1 MILQNELKAQ
11 GIAVNSYIDILFWIR
26 QKKWLLIALAYGFTM
41 HNLVVPPADL
51 NAAAYDALI
60 IISMALILIVT
71 EPLPL
76 PAIAMFMIFM
86 QVVLGIDTANN
97 VASSFMNDAVFF
109 IMGSLMLAV
118 AIVNQGLDKRL
129 ALGIIYLTGHKTWRI
144 VAGFTAISAILA
156 SFIGEHTVAAM
167 MMPVGLTLVRYAHK
181 DPRKVAGLTAALLF
195 SIAYGATIGSIGT
208 PSGGAR
214 NVIMMNYWAEFGAG
228 TVTYMEWIKYVYPMV
243 LVQIPVTV
251 LILLITFK
259 PEHSNLDSAVRKLV
273 IDVAH
278 AGRIKGKEWLAI
290 ILFILVFLGWVFLS
304 EEFGLGIIALV
315 GVFMYLAFGLVE
327 WRELNRRT
335 NWGVILLFG
344 SAISIGIQMNDTGAA
359 KWLAQVIITNL
370 SKVIE
375 SPEVLQG
382 SVAVLLTGVMSN
394 VLSSSATVAV
404 VGPIVLDL
412 GGNQILIGFATA
424 IASAFGYFT
433 AVAAPACTI
442 IYSSGLVQSKDFLR
456 AGWKMGVLSL
466 VSLLGLSLIWWPL
479 L

>member
-1 MILQNELKAQ
+1 MTI
-11 GIAVNSYIDILFWIR
+11 YIDVLFWMR
-26 QKKWLLIALAYGFTM
+26 QKRWFLFTIGYGLVM
-41 HNLVVPPADL
+41 HFGVTPPVDL
-51 NAAAYDALI
+51 NPAAFDALI
-60 IISMALILIVT
+60 IISMALILIIT

-76 PAIAMFMIFM
+76 PAIAMFMLFM

-118 AIVNQGLDKRL
+118 AIVSQGLDKRL
-129 ALGIIYLTGHKTWRI
+129 ALAIIYLTGHKTWRI
-144 VAGFTAISAILA
+144 IAGFTAISAILA

-181 DPRKVAGLTAALLF
+181 DPKKVAGLTAALLF

-208 PSGGAR
+208 PSGGGR

-228 TVTYMEWIKYVYPMV
+228 SVTYLEWIKYVYPMV
-243 LVQIPVTV
+243 LIQIPFTV
-251 LILLITFK
+251 LILLWTFK
-259 PEHSNLDSAVRKLV
+259 PEQSNLDSAVRKLV
-273 IDVAH
+273 IDVAR
-278 AGRIKGKEWLAI
+278 AGKIKGREWLAI
-290 ILFILVFLGWVFLS
+290 FLFILVFLGWVFLS
-304 EEFGLGIIALV
+304 EDFGLGIIALL
-315 GVFMYLAFGLVE
+315 GVFLYLAFGLVE
-327 WRELNRRT
+327 WQELNRKT

-344 SAISIGIQMNDTGAA
+344 SAISIGIQMNETGAA
-359 KWLAQVIITNL
+359 QWIAQVIINNL
-370 SKVIE
+370 SKIIDN
-375 SPEVLQG
+375 PAVLQG
-382 SVAVLLTGVMSN
+382 SVSVLLTGIMSN
-394 VLSSSATVAV
+394 ILSSSATVAV

-412 GGNQILIGFATA
+412 GGDKILIGYATA

-442 IYSSGLVQSKDFLR
+442 IYSSGLVKSKDFLR